1 MTEPMTMIQE
11 LKTRILNG
19 GMISREEALA
29 LYEAPLEE
37 LCSAARQI
45 QLHFCQNRF
54 DLCTIINGK
63 SGRCPE
69 NCRFCAQ
76 SAYSSSSAEEY
87 PLLDA
92 DTIVQEAG
100 RNHRQGVPRFSIVT
114 SGRQLNDR
122 EVDRMCL
129 AIQRIRKETGC
140 LVCAS
145 FGLLDQSQYEKL
157 KEAGVT
163 RIHNNLET
171 SRSNFP
177 NVCTTHTFDQK
188 LAAIKAAQAAGLT
201 VCSGGIV
208 GMGETPEDQVDMA
221 LSLRELGIRSV
232 PVNMLNPIPGTPLGH
247 LAPLTGDAPDRGRIP
262 LPSSR
267 CLHPPGWRT
276 GPPSRQRAEL
286 FPFRRQCRHL
296 RRYADHLR
304 HLHGCGSSDVKR
316 TGLRPLGSPA
326 VQIPDFRPRSQ
337 NRPYPLFPP
346 GSAPLKRRRSRY
358 RPTAPPGPSPPSG
371 AAPYP
376 SA

>member
-145 FGLLDQSQYEKL
+145 FGLLTSLSMKTEGSRCHPDPQQS
-157 KEAGVT
+157 
-163 RIHNNLET
+163 ET

-247 LAPLTGDAPDRGRIP
+247 LAPLTGDQMRRIVAVFRFLLPDAFIRLAGGRGL
-262 LPSSR
+262 LPDK
-267 CLHPPGWRT
+267 G
-276 GPPSRQRAEL
+276 
-286 FPFRRQCRHL
+286 
-296 RRYADHLR
+296 
-304 HLHGCGSSDVKR
+304 
-316 TGLRPLGSPA
+316 
-326 VQIPDFRPRSQ
+326 RSCF
-337 NRPYPLFPP
+337 L
-346 GSAPLKRRRSRY
+346 
-358 RPTAPPGPSPPSG
+358 SG
-371 AAPYP
+371 ANAAI
-376 SA
+376 SGDMLTTSGISTAADLQMLSELGCVL